1 MLIPPKTVFFEDGD
15 RKDDHTDEYD
25 EDGDYVDKD
34 DEGGGR
40 SKVKLYILFSTLGR
54 SPLKPKSTG
63 MELQQQFDKPCP
75 ECPKFTGASK
85 TERMAHLRASHQVD

>member
-40 SKVKLYILFSTLGR
+40 SKVKHFVQHIGSK
-54 SPLKPKSTG
+54 SPQAKEHWNGTPT
-63 MELQQQFDKPCP
+63 
-75 ECPKFTGASK
+75 T
-85 TERMAHLRASHQVD
+85 V